1 MVDQPKPI
9 RVLLVEDNPGDARL
23 IERALADSGGAG
35 FELVHAASFQ
45 SGEAQL
51 TAGEIDVVL
60 LDLGLPGS
68 SGFDTMTKVVAAS
81 PGTPLIV
88 LTGSDEA
95 QLVLEC
101 IKAGAKDYFVK
112 SRMDWSRMIDA
123 LRRAASGRRDSAN
136 PAAS

>member
-1 MVDQPKPI
+1 MLDQPRPI
-9 RVLLVEDNPGDARL
+9 RVLLIEDNPGDARL
-23 IERALADSGGAG
+23 IERALQASGNSE
-35 FELVHAASFQ
+35 FELMHAAGFQ
-45 SGEAQL
+45 SGEARL
-51 TAGEIDVVL
+51 TAGGVDVVL

-95 QLVLEC
+95 HLVLEC
-101 IKAGAKDYFVK
+101 IKAGARDYFVK

-123 LRRAASGRRDSAN
+123 LRRAASGRRDPAS